1 MTIGR
6 GAGVTDPS
14 EKPSRA
20 VPGPGGPGV
29 PGSGGPGVP
38 GSGGPGVSGSGG
50 LVGGASAALDR
61 RIGPGGELA
70 DRAEQSANAAH
81 AMAVRFH
88 QGGKRVVFG
97 TGGAST
103 DAQHIAVAGGTVGA
117 IAADGCPDHL
127 LTVGSVDPRIIKE
140 IHVTTYHVLWEL
152 VHVFFE
158 QPGALGPG
166 VVS

>member
-6 GAGVTDPS
+6 GAAVTDPS
-14 EKPSRA
+14 EKPSPA
-20 VPGPGGPGV
+20 
-29 PGSGGPGVP
+29 VP

-70 DRAEQSANAAH
+70 DRAEQIANAAH

-88 QGGKRVVFG
+88 QGGKLVVFG

-103 DAQHIAVAGGTVGA
+103 DAQHIAVEFVHPVIVGKRALPA
-117 IAADGCPDHL
+117 IS
-127 LTVGSVDPRIIKE
+127 LT
-140 IHVTTYHVLWEL
+140 
-152 VHVFFE
+152 
-158 QPGALGPG
+158 
-166 VVS
+166 